1 MSRVIA
7 TTTEDQVEVKTPRKR
22 VASKKSAVAKTAA
35 DKTAPKKT
43 AVKKAPRKAA
53 AKKKTPAKKSVNS
66 EAVVEEASA
75 EVTEVAAA
83 IKKRKAPT
91 VFLSEAAKKRAVKT
105 QVIVVGVLLI
115 MGVGAS
121 AAVGFTD
128 SNAGQINVVETIK
141 AQNARMANM
150 VDVDGP
156 TVVAPVPNRAT
167 TPDAGLIPA
176 ADQTKRT
183 LVPTFVPSAS
193 STTTATGTIASS
205 TDDGV
210 GMDPTLDAEPER
222 TNTGGGS
229 AVGTATTTVTAV
241 GQDNPEAAGPDSNQD
256 AKAPDAS
263 TTENE

>member
-22 VASKKSAVAKTAA
+22 AASKKSAAPKTAA
-35 DKTAPKKT
+35 DKTVPKKT
-43 AVKKAPRKAA
+43 VVKKAPRKAA
-53 AKKKTPAKKSVNS
+53 AKKKTPAKKTVNKKTL
-66 EAVVEEASA
+66 VEETEET
-75 EVTEVAAA
+75 EVTEVAVA

-91 VFLSEAAKKRAVKT
+91 VFLSEATKKRAVKT

-121 AAVGFTD
+121 AAVGFND
-128 SNAGQINVVETIK
+128 SDAGQIDVEETIRV
-141 AQNARMANM
+141 QNARMANL

-176 ADQTKRT
+176 ADQTKRAPAPA
-183 LVPTFVPSAS
+183 LVPSAS
-193 STTTATGTIASS
+193 STDIAASS

-210 GMDPTLDAEPER
+210 GADTSITAEPGR
-222 TNTGGGS
+222 NNTGGGS

-241 GQDNPEAAGPDSNQD
+241 GQDNTELAEADSNQD
-256 AKAPDAS
+256 AKAPHAS

>member
-1 MSRVIA
+1 MPRVSA
-7 TTTEDQVEVKTPRKR
+7 TTTEDQVELKTPRKR
-22 VASKKSAVAKTAA
+22 AASRKSAGNKTPA

-43 AVKKAPRKAA
+43 LVKKAPRKAA
-53 AKKKTPAKKSVNS
+53 AKKKTPAKKSVKKELAS
-66 EAVVEEASA
+66 EETFAGET

-83 IKKRKAPT
+83 MKKRKAPT
-91 VFLSEAAKKRAVKT
+91 VFLREAAKKRAVKT

-121 AAVGFTD
+121 AAVGFND
-128 SNAGQINVVETIK
+128 SDAGQINVAETIK
-141 AQNARMANM
+141 AQNARMTNM

-167 TPDAGLIPA
+167 TPDAGLIPS
-176 ADQTKRT
+176 ADQTKRSPAPA
-183 LVPTFVPSAS
+183 LVPSAS
-193 STTTATGTIASS
+193 STDTAASS
-205 TDDGV
+205 TAGGVDG
-210 GMDPTLDAEPER
+210 DPSIDAEPGIN
-222 TNTGGGS
+222 NTGGGA

-241 GQDNPEAAGPDSNQD
+241 GQDNPEAAQADANQN